1 MVSLSSSLYETA
13 LEMITVQPSDAEM
26 LQKSESLF
34 SNRSLQDRTAL
45 STSCS
50 ATRSGRNCTQHALA
64 SSFKRFRCGHVFLRR
79 PIFTKNGS
87 LLVAMHNLS
96 SASHTAFSV
105 LPLRRLGSVIRR
117 IAFDENV
124 SCLELNYDVG
134 RSRVPTRNVIATLN
148 SATEGQ
154 VPVLH
159 LQRAPGTAPN
169 AWAIKHAAGT
179 SILITELGTQWTDF
193 PLEKR
198 CTLGLRSFVLA
209 VAPCGRL
216 LHAPVSCNSA
226 RVAQYGVTIP
236 FSRGRDPATNWCEQH
251 AGFGFATHFCPNNTR
266 QPRWNAVGTTA
277 LTPFSGV
284 V

>member
-1 MVSLSSSLYETA
+1 MVSLRSSLYNTA
-13 LEMITVQPSDAEM
+13 LEMITVQPSDAVM
-26 LQKSESLF
+26 FQKSESLF
-34 SNRSLQDRTAL
+34 SNRSLQDRTAF
-45 STSCS
+45 STTSS
-50 ATRSGRNCTQHALA
+50 ATQSGRNCTQHALA
-64 SSFKRFRCGHVFLRR
+64 SSSKRFRCGHVFLRR

-96 SASHTAFSV
+96 STSHTAYSV
-105 LPLRRLGSVIRR
+105 LPLQRLGSVIKR
-117 IAFDENV
+117 IASDENV

-134 RSRVPTRNVIATLN
+134 RSRVSTHNVIATLN

-159 LQRAPGTAPN
+159 LQRESGTASN
-169 AWAIKHAAGT
+169 AWAIKHAVGT

-216 LHAPVSCNSA
+216 LHTSVSCNSA
-226 RVAQYGVTIP
+226 PSAQYGVTIP
-236 FSRGRDPATNWCEQH
+236 FSRGRDPTTNWCEQH
-251 AGFGFATHFCPNNTR
+251 AGFGFARHFCPNNTR
-266 QPRWNAVGTTA
+266 
-277 LTPFSGV
+277 
-284 V
+284 

>member
-1 MVSLSSSLYETA
+1 MVSLCSSLYDTA
-13 LEMITVQPSDAEM
+13 LEMITVQPSAEM
-26 LQKSESLF
+26 FQKSESLF

-45 STSCS
+45 STTCS
-50 ATRSGRNCTQHALA
+50 ATQSGRNCTQHALA
-64 SSFKRFRCGHVFLRR
+64 SSLKRFRCGHVFPRR
-79 PIFTKNGS
+79 PIFTKNGTM
-87 LLVAMHNLS
+87 LGAMHNLS
-96 SASHTAFSV
+96 STSHTAYSV
-105 LPLRRLGSVIRR
+105 LPLQRLGSVIRR
-117 IAFDENV
+117 IASDENV

-134 RSRVPTRNVIATLN
+134 RSRVPTRDVIAALN

-159 LQRAPGTAPN
+159 LHRGPGTAPN
-169 AWAIKHAAGT
+169 AWAMKHAVGA

-236 FSRGRDPATNWCEQH
+236 FSRGRDPATNWCKQH
-251 AGFGFATHFCPNNTR
+251 DGFGFATRFCPNNTR
-266 QPRWNAVGTTA
+266 
-277 LTPFSGV
+277 
-284 V
+284 